1 MYDPWRFR
9 TIVLLMILF
18 GAFGT
23 SAVLH
28 HHFPLSFGAMLC
40 LLPCLLREAAAGRG
54 VVPPRTL
61 GSFEL
66 SCLVG
71 GALWV
76 FVSPLL
82 D

>member
-1 MYDPWRFR
+1 MYHPWRFR

-18 GAFGT
+18 GVLGI

-28 HHFPLSFGAMLC
+28 HHFPLPFGAILC

-54 VVPPRTL
+54 VVPPRNL
-61 GSFEL
+61 GSFDW

-76 FVSPLL
+76 LVSPLL
-82 D
+82 G

>member
-1 MYDPWRFR
+1 MYDAWRFR

-18 GAFGT
+18 GVLGS
-23 SAVLH
+23 SALLH
-28 HHFPLSFGAMLC
+28 HHFPVSFGAMLC
-40 LLPCLLREAAAGRG
+40 LLPCLLRETAAGRG
-54 VVPPRTL
+54 VVPRRTL
-61 GSFEL
+61 GSFEV